1 MKYMSD
7 DLGDIP
13 MIKQLVAEADGSPG
27 VVYRGIV
34 EGLYRGRYVPGQRLV
49 EADLTRDFEVGRGSV
64 REALSRLAAEGLV
77 TMNLHRSAVIRQ
89 LSRMEVRDLVALLE
103 VLNGFA
109 ARLAAERVEDGG
121 NRKQIVDSFAVMM
134 DEDVQR
140 DFLRFARARNM
151 FYKTMVGVGGNHEL
165 ARLMPRTNVDL
176 LRVQF
181 RAYQTVDESVR
192 IEDYRAIYDAILEG
206 APRKAE
212 TAAKNHI
219 RRFGDSIDKLPDA
232 AFAG

>member
-1 MKYMSD
+1 MN
-7 DLGDIP
+7 
-13 MIKQLVAEADGSPG
+13 QQQVAHADGSPG

-34 EGLYRGRYVPGQRLV
+34 DGLYRGRYVPGQRLV

-89 LSRMEVRDLVALLE
+89 LSRTEVRDLVALLE

-109 ARLAAERVEDGG
+109 ARLAAERIEEGS
-121 NRKQIVDSFAVMM
+121 NRKQIEESFAVMM
-134 DEDVQR
+134 NGDVQR
-140 DFLRFARARNM
+140 DFLRFARARNT
-151 FYKTMVGVGGNHEL
+151 FYRNMVATGGNHEL

-181 RAYQTVDESVR
+181 RAYQTVDESAR
-192 IEDYRAIYDAILEG
+192 IEDYRAIYDAIVEG
-206 APRKAE
+206 AARKAE
-212 TAAKNHI
+212 SAAKSHI
-219 RRFGDSIDKLPDA
+219 RRFGDAIDKLPDA